1 MDIPIIG
8 IIPFWISFVYYY
20 IAAAV
25 ITTFG
30 GSMFTYSR
38 NKAGRIAWSR
48 RRQPLWR
55 IVIGYF
61 LSTVILTVI
70 SYLLYPTIIPY
81 LYMNL
86 KYTPPMAILTSTA
99 YFYWILRGFG
109 RRISRNAEWI
119 AGPVILSAVAWYIA
133 NTY

>member
-1 MDIPIIG
+1 
-8 IIPFWISFVYYY
+8 
-20 IAAAV
+20 
-25 ITTFG
+25 
-30 GSMFTYSR
+30 MFTYSR

-48 RRQPLWR
+48 RRQPLWK

-61 LSTVILTVI
+61 LSTVILTLI

-86 KYTPPMAILTSTA
+86 KYTPSMAILTSTA